1 MAATRQIAIIG
12 AGITGLTAALSLH
25 RAGARVTVYESVPV
39 IEPLGVG
46 INLLPHSVQA
56 LAGLG
61 LRERLER
68 HAVLTSHLRY
78 HAKNGRTIWSE
89 PRGVAA
95 GYTVP
100 QYSIHRG
107 DLQMVLLAAVHAE
120 LGPRAVV
127 TGHCLTAVEQDGDR
141 VRAHFRDPA
150 TAADLPAREADL
162 LIGADGLHSAVRA
175 QLNPDEGNPVYAG
188 QVLWR
193 GVTRRPPFADGRT
206 MVMIGNDDLK
216 AVIYPIRT
224 HAPDDQLVNWIAER
238 RIDKSLP
245 ANRADWNRPGDR
257 ADFLPWF
264 ESWRFDWLDV
274 PALFSGPGPCWEFPM
289 ADRDPLSR
297 WTVGRITLMGDA
309 AHVMRPNGS
318 NGASQGILD
327 AICLAEQLREYADP
341 LEALESYEAIRR
353 PLTTALTLANRRT
366 GPEIVLRM
374 VEERCPDG
382 FEDIHDHFSI
392 AELEAIANSYKQI
405 AGFTVE
411 QVARTGLRESGI
423 R

>member
-1 MAATRQIAIIG
+1 
-12 AGITGLTAALSLH
+12 
-25 RAGARVTVYESVPV
+25 
-39 IEPLGVG
+39 
-46 INLLPHSVQA
+46 
-56 LAGLG
+56 
-61 LRERLER
+61 
-68 HAVLTSHLRY
+68 
-78 HAKNGRTIWSE
+78 
-89 PRGVAA
+89 
-95 GYTVP
+95 
-100 QYSIHRG
+100 
-107 DLQMVLLAAVHAE
+107 
-120 LGPRAVV
+120 
-127 TGHCLTAVEQDGDR
+127 
-141 VRAHFRDPA
+141 
-150 TAADLPAREADL
+150 
-162 LIGADGLHSAVRA
+162 
-175 QLNPDEGNPVYAG
+175 
-188 QVLWR
+188 
-193 GVTRRPPFADGRT
+193 
-206 MVMIGNDDLK
+206 
-216 AVIYPIRT
+216 
-224 HAPDDQLVNWIAER
+224 
-238 RIDKSLP
+238 
-245 ANRADWNRPGDR
+245 
-257 ADFLPWF
+257 
-264 ESWRFDWLDV
+264 
-274 PALFSGPGPCWEFPM
+274 M